1 MNNTVAHRQLR
12 KAASVLAA
20 LCISATSFAAPPQL
34 IADVAGEGS
43 IVVRGKELKF
53 NTVAGMLGVRLADP
67 GGQAE
72 PLAEASMSYVA
83 YFQKEK
89 SPNRPITF
97 LFNGGPGSSTM
108 WLHMSGFGP
117 MRVLTQDVAFTAPPY
132 RVVKSAY
139 SFLDSSDLVFIDAP
153 GTGFGQVWGKDKYAF
168 FGVDNDATAFAEFIS
183 QFLSRFDRWQSPK
196 YLLGQS
202 YGTTR
207 AAVLVNLLTS
217 GYNIDVNGVV
227 MVAPILNW
235 NLSTKG
241 PQYNPGTDQ
250 AYITG
255 LPTYAAV
262 AWYHN
267 RLPGKRPEQV
277 EPFLREVEKFAST
290 DYALALQEG
299 NALAPERRDAIA
311 RRMSELIG
319 VSKEYILKADL
330 RLDSGQFRKEL
341 LSDRGLTI
349 GMCDGRFSGADIDP
363 QSKEADPEVL
373 PDLQSIVAA
382 YASAV
387 NGYVRGTLRFGGDQP
402 YLVSLGTQGA
412 PGVPPWNFERPQPP
426 AAPTRIFGI
435 ANVMRDL
442 AQAMKSNPHLKVM
455 LSGGYYDFCTPY
467 YANQYEIRHL
477 PIPAQLQGNVEFH
490 AFPVGHWPYIHEPTL
505 QVLHDTFAD
514 FVRKSDNL
522 P

>member
-1 MNNTVAHRQLR
+1 MRNTIAWRQLR
-12 KAASVLAA
+12 KVALVLTALCLSSTSLAASA
-20 LCISATSFAAPPQL
+20 QL
-34 IADVAGEGS
+34 IADAASEGS
-43 IVVRGKELKF
+43 IVVGGRELKF
-53 NTVAGMLGVRLADP
+53 NTVAGMLGVRLSDP
-67 GGQAE
+67 GGQTE

-83 YFQKEK
+83 YFLKERA
-89 SPNRPITF
+89 SNRPITF

-117 MRVLTQDVAFTAPPY
+117 MRVVTQDVSYTAPPY

-139 SFLDSSDLVFIDAP
+139 SLLDSSDLVFIDAP
-153 GTGFGQVWGKDKYAF
+153 GTGFGQVWGKDRYAF
-168 FGVDNDATAFAEFIS
+168 FGVDNDATAFAEFIA
-183 QFLSRFDRWQSPK
+183 QFLSKFDRWHSPK
-196 YLLGQS
+196 YLVGQS

-250 AYITG
+250 PYITG
-255 LPTYAAV
+255 LPTYAAA

-267 RLPGKRPEQV
+267 RLPGRRPDQI

-290 DYALALQEG
+290 EYALALQEG
-299 NALAPERRDAIA
+299 SALEPQRRDAIA

-341 LSDRGLTI
+341 LADKGLTI

-382 YASAV
+382 YTSAV
-387 NGYVRGTLRFGGDQP
+387 NGYVRGMLHFGAGQP

-426 AAPTRIFGI
+426 AAPTRIFAI

-442 AQAMKSNPHLKVM
+442 AQAMKSNPRLKVL

-467 YANQYEIRHL
+467 FANQYEIRHL
-477 PIPAQLQGNVEFH
+477 PIPEQLQPNIEFH
-490 AFPVGHWPYIHEPTL
+490 AFPVGHWPYIHDPTL
-505 QVLHDTFAD
+505 QNLHDTFAD
-514 FVRKSDNL
+514 FVRKSGNQ